1 MMIIDIND
9 ISPEG
14 LALDI
19 SEKAFPLGMEDEGIT
34 LDGAVTGAIRIT
46 PVGKVYSISG
56 QLSATA
62 KGVCNRCLKP
72 ILSPVTAKFAT
83 DYHPAVE
90 MREEMRKEHEFELIG
105 EDLDIAYYYGEE
117 IDTDEVVREQL
128 LLAVPMQQVCRE
140 DCKGLCPHCGK
151 NLNSGPCDCKVEM
164 VDPRLAKLKDL
175 LK

>member
-1 MMIIDIND
+1 MIINIHDIP
-9 ISPEG
+9 PEG

-34 LDGAVTGAIRIT
+34 LEGTVTGAIRIT
-46 PVGKVYSISG
+46 PVGKVFSISG
-56 QLSATA
+56 QVSATA
-62 KGVCNRCLKP
+62 KGSCDRCLKP
-72 ILSPVTAKFAT
+72 TLSPVKAEFAT

-105 EDLDIAYYYGEE
+105 EELDIAYYYGEE
-117 IDTDEVVREQL
+117 IDTEEVIREQL
-128 LLAVPMQQVCRE
+128 ILAAPMQQVCGE